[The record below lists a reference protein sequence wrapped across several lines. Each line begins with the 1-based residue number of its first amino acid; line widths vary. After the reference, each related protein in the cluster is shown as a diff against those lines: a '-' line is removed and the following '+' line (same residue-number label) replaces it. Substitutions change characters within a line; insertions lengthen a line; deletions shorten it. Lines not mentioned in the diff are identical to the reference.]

1 MAVSVGIAVGD
12 KMKMTDTSLDTLETR
27 WVRDRIYL

>member
-27 WVRDRIYL
+27 WARIHL